1 MSQSNIDTDIKIIAS
16 DTNTPP
22 ETVSK
27 MYRDTWSRF
36 SEGAL
41 VTDYMEILVAKRVRA
56 NLQPLPGHRH

>member
-1 MSQSNIDTDIKIIAS
+1 MSQSNIDSDIEVIAS

-27 MYRDTWSRF
+27 MYKDTWTRF

-41 VTDYMEILVAKRVRA
+41 ITDYMEILVAKRVRA
-56 NLQPLPGHRH
+56 NLQTLPDYRL